1 MVSLGDSREVRVIYG
16 AVSLPRICCR
26 STDEELKGR
35 ERRMADQP
43 DLNTIAGSFAGLQS
57 AFRPDKA
64 TGVDKTIQFNFTG
77 REAGTWTLIVR
88 NGAVEYH
95 EGAADAPSTTVTVDS
110 DDWLKILRRE
120 LDATMAFMGGKLKI
134 AGDMAVMLQ
143 FQGWFDQPR

>member
-57 AFRPDKA
+57 AFTPEKA
-64 TGVDKTIQFNFTG
+64 TGRGTSIQYNFTG
-77 REAGTWTLIVR
+77 R
-88 NGAVEYH
+88 
-95 EGAADAPSTTVTVDS
+95 AARPPTVPVPTAPLADSHRSPCLPTPPVTVS
-110 DDWLKILRRE
+110 C
-120 LDATMAFMGGKLKI
+120 AT
-134 AGDMAVMLQ
+134 
-143 FQGWFDQPR
+143 

>member
-57 AFRPDKA
+57 AFRPRKPTGGVKRIKFTL
-64 TGVDKTIQFNFTG
+64 TGVRAG
-77 REAGTWTLIVR
+77 RCTLLCGKWPSKINQGR
-88 NGAVEYH
+88 
-95 EGAADAPSTTVTVDS
+95 AA
-110 DDWLKILRRE
+110 
-120 LDATMAFMGGKLKI
+120 
-134 AGDMAVMLQ
+134 
-143 FQGWFDQPR
+143 